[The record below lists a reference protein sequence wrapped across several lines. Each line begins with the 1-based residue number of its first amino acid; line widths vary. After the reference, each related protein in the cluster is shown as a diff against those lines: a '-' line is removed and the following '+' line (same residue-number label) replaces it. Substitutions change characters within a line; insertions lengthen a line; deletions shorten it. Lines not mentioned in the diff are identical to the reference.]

1 MLTEQQAFDIF
12 FKPGLELET
21 ARVLLRKL
29 APADVADLL
38 PLVQDATVWQ
48 YFTKDLSVAG
58 ELDVWVAQALQAYEK
73 KARMPFAI
81 IDKDTKKLVGCTSL
95 GSISF
100 FDKRI
105 EIGWS
110 WLAKEAMGDG
120 VNMNAKFLLLSYAFE
135 AMKMERVEI
144 KTDNLNERAKAAL
157 VKIGAYE
164 EGVLRSHMQMPNN
177 RRRDSVYYSIL
188 KSEWPAIKEL
198 KFSRIM

>member
-1 MLTEQQAFDIF
+1 MLTEQQAFDSF
-12 FKPGLELET
+12 FKPSLELET

-29 APADVADLL
+29 EPADVTDLL
-38 PLVQDATVWQ
+38 PLVQDTTVWQ

-58 ELDVWVAQALQAYEK
+58 ELNVWVAQALQAYEQ

>member
-38 PLVQDATVWQ
+38 PLVQDTTVWQ
-48 YFTKDLSVAG
+48 YFTKDLSVSG

>member
-1 MLTEQQAFDIF
+1 MLTEQTSFDKF
-12 FKPGLELET
+12 FKPTLELET

-29 APADVADLL
+29 ESADTAAML
-38 PLVQDATVWQ
+38 PLVQDAKVWQ
-48 YFTKDLSVAG
+48 YFTKDLSVPG
-58 ELDVWVAQALQAYEK
+58 ELEAWVAQALQAFEQ

-81 IDKDTKKLVGCTSL
+81 IDKDTKKVVGSTSL

-135 AMKMERVEI
+135 ALNFERVEI

-157 VKIGAYE
+157 IKIGAYE
-164 EGVLRSHMQMPNN
+164 EGVLRSHMQMPYN

-198 KFSRIM
+198 KFNRIM

>member
-48 YFTKDLSVAG
+48 YFTKDLSVSG

>member
-1 MLTEQQAFDIF
+1 MLTEQSSFDKF
-12 FKPGLELET
+12 FKPTLELET

-29 APADVADLL
+29 EPADNDAML
-38 PLVQDATVWQ
+38 PLVQDAAVWQ
-48 YFTKDLSVAG
+48 YFTKDLSVPG
-58 ELDVWVAQALQAYEK
+58 ELDAWVAQALQAFEQK
-73 KARMPFAI
+73 TRMSFAI
-81 IDKDTKKLVGCTSL
+81 IDKDTKKVVGSTSL

-135 AMKMERVEI
+135 ALNFERVEI

-157 VKIGAYE
+157 IKIGAYE
-164 EGVLRSHMQMPNN
+164 EGVLRSHMQMPYN

-198 KFSRIM
+198 KFNRIM